1 MPLVIYVDFTVKQGA
16 VERFRELIFANA
28 RHSLQDEP
36 GCRRFDVL
44 VSAEEPRRIVLYEIY
59 EDAAAFDFHVTT
71 PHYKVF
77 AAAAEGLLDAF
88 GPEAHLS
95 RCEPQRRCRAQD
107 GPASGF
113 LRGGRT
119 DRQPLATT
127 PGPFK
132 QAPAGSFGRT

>member
-16 VERFRELIFANA
+16 VERFRELILANA

-44 VSAEEPRRIVLYEIY
+44 VSAEAPRRIVLYEIY

-77 AAAAEGLLDAF
+77 AAAAEDLIETRSVQRLTFLDTSLNGDA
-88 GPEAHLS
+88 ERKTARH
-95 RCEPQRRCRAQD
+95 
-107 GPASGF
+107 
-113 LRGGRT
+113 
-119 DRQPLATT
+119 
-127 PGPFK
+127 PG
-132 QAPAGSFGRT
+132 S

>member
-1 MPLVIYVDFTVKQGA
+1 MLLRSSSDRRRIKPVPLVIYVDFTVKQGA
-16 VERFRELIFANA
+16 VERFRELILANA

-77 AAAAEGLLDAF
+77 AAAAEGLLETRSVQRLTFLDASLN
-88 GPEAHLS
+88 GDAERKTA
-95 RCEPQRRCRAQD
+95 RR
-107 GPASGF
+107 
-113 LRGGRT
+113 
-119 DRQPLATT
+119 
-127 PGPFK
+127 PG
-132 QAPAGSFGRT
+132 S

>member
-1 MPLVIYVDFTVKQGA
+1 VPLVIYVDFTVKQGA
-16 VERFRELIFANA
+16 VDRFHELILSNA

-77 AAAAEGLLDAF
+77 ADAAEGLLETRSVQRLTFLDTSLNTDA
-88 GPEAHLS
+88 ERKTA
-95 RCEPQRRCRAQD
+95 RR
-107 GPASGF
+107 
-113 LRGGRT
+113 
-119 DRQPLATT
+119 
-127 PGPFK
+127 PG
-132 QAPAGSFGRT
+132 S